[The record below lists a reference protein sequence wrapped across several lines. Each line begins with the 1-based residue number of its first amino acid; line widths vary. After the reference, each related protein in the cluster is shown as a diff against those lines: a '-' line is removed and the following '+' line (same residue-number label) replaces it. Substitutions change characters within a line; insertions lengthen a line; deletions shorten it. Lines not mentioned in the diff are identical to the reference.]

1 MGRLQV
7 KVVGTGDSCTVEN
20 KKASVKMKDRASA
33 GGGDDK
39 TLGGVL
45 VWVLAEKI
53 SKLVSGFIE
62 IQLVQT
68 QIMKSCYKSKST

>member
-39 TLGGVL
+39 TLGGGPCL
-45 VWVLAEKI
+45 GLGREN
-53 SKLVSGFIE
+53 L
-62 IQLVQT
+62 
-68 QIMKSCYKSKST
+68 